1 MVERAGVEAKLGFPA
16 HPHMLRHACG
26 FSLANKGHDTRA
38 LQAYLG
44 HRNIQHTVRYTES
57 SPGRFKDFWR
67 YDKSPATPPKHH
79 QTFAAI
85 LPSSQLHVPTSEVT
99 MKRFDHRESEARPRV
114 NKTYRLS
121 IISWPARSRAEE
133 RRLQC
138 SRSDISAQPRLRL
151 HSCLRLLL
159 STAPKPGVAV
169 VAEACAAEAG
179 SVPVAACAPARSVAA
194 AGSPARHIPRIRS
207 RAPA

>member
-1 MVERAGVEAKLGFPA
+1 MVERAGVEARLGFPA
-16 HPHMLRHACG
+16 HPHMLRHACS
-26 FSLANKGHDTRA
+26 FAHKGHDTRA

-159 STAPKPGVAV
+159 STAPKPGVAAV
-169 VAEACAAEAG
+169 GAEACAVGAG
-179 SVPVAACAPARSVAA
+179 SVAVAVCAPAQSAAA
-194 AGSPARHIPRIRS
+194 AGSPAGHIPRIRS
-207 RAPA
+207 QA